1 MVINTNAIVAIH
13 QTVKVSTTLCF
24 SVSSGTLCQ
33 TPDSPA
39 SGERLAIVNA
49 GMSVKFEDGTDTIKE
64 LQMFYGSVGPTV
76 VSASKTCQ
84 QLIGRYVIT
93 HLKHETQALPFF
105 KILMKIALGK
115 FF

>member
-1 MVINTNAIVAIH
+1 MSGLRIAQRQENA
-13 QTVKVSTTLCF
+13 F
-24 SVSSGTLCQ
+24 
-33 TPDSPA
+33 
-39 SGERLAIVNA
+39 AIVNA

-93 HLKHETQALPFF
+93 HLKHEIQAVPF
-105 KILMKIALGK
+105 
-115 FF
+115 